1 MTAADYLRELSL
13 AMQQRYAEDC
23 VTHACRIAELL
34 LAERCAPWIGR
45 IRHIE
50 THGDSEFRGYLL
62 PLRYAGTG
70 ALAWTTHYVACAGRE
85 VYDPLA
91 GEPLDVDAYA
101 EAVFGK
107 PLPVVTHLDPAETER
122 LLINGELRTTI
133 PAR

>member
-13 AMQQRYAEDC
+13 AMQERYAGDC
-23 VTHACRIAELL
+23 VVHACRIAELL
-34 LAERCAPWIGR
+34 LAEQRAPWIGR

-50 THGDSEFRGYLL
+50 QRGDSEFRGYLF
-62 PLRYAGTG
+62 PRRYAGTG
-70 ALAWTTHYVACAGRE
+70 AMAWTTHYVACAGRE

-91 GEPLDVDAYA
+91 GKPVDVDAYA

-107 PLPVVTHLDPAETER
+107 PLPVVTHLDAAETER